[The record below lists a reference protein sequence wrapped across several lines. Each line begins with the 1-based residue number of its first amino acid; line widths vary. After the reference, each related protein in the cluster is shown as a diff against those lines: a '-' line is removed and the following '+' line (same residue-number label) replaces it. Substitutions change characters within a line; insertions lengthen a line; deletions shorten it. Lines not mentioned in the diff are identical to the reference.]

1 MRCARAQALMTTA
14 VDAELSP
21 WRRRGLERHLAGCTG
36 CAAEMTATRTLLQA
50 VGGLVGEAEVPSA
63 LEQATL
69 RRVRLLAAEETEPAS
84 RPAWWRLP
92 VPAVAVA
99 GVAALA
105 LAVGLWRSAP
115 APTGSPPERLASRE
129 DTAEPRGMA
138 AASVARPPVA
148 AAERAARPR
157 SEPPPE
163 PPAELAA
170 APDLVMDMPLLKNLE
185 KVEHF
190 ESIHTTTLDGDG
202 GEPSNG

>member
-1 MRCARAQALMTTA
+1 MTTA

-36 CAAEMTATRTLLQA
+36 CAAEMTATQRLLQA
-50 VGGLVGEAEVPSA
+50 VTGLVGGAEVPSA

-69 RRVRLLAAEETEPAS
+69 RRVRQLAAEEAEPAS
-84 RPAWWRLP
+84 SPPWWRLP
-92 VPAVAVA
+92 VPAVAAVA
-99 GVAALA
+99 GAAVLA

-115 APTGSPPERLASRE
+115 VPTNTTPERLASRE
-129 DTAEPRGMA
+129 DAAAEPRGI
-138 AASVARPPVA
+138 AASPAVRAPVP
-148 AAERAARPR
+148 AAERGARPR

-163 PPAELAA
+163 PPPELAA
-170 APDLVMDMPLLKNLE
+170 APDLFMDMPLLKNLE

-190 ESIHTTTLDGDG
+190 ESIHTTTLDSDG